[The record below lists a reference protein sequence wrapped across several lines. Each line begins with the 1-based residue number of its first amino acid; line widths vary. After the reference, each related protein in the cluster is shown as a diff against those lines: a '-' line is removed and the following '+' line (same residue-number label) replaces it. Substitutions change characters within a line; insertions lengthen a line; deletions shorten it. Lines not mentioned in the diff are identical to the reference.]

1 MGLNNIKLLNDIR
14 KEKKMT
20 NLEKYNQAFIES
32 LEVTEDQLSGLQYQQ
47 IPNWDSV
54 GHMGLIAAIEDA
66 FDIMMD
72 TDDII
77 DLSSYEKGKEIL
89 TANYDIEF

>member
-1 MGLNNIKLLNDIR
+1 MS
-14 KEKKMT
+14 
-20 NLEKYNQAFIES
+20 NLEKYNKAFMSTFGI
-32 LEVTEDQLSGLQYQQ
+32 TEDELNGLKYQD
-47 IPNWDSV
+47 IAAWDSV
-54 GHMGLIAAIEDA
+54 GHMALIAALEDS

-89 TANYDIEF
+89 AKDDYGVEF